1 MRRPVAGPHRA
12 GRDSVRPMLSALWLA
27 LALAM
32 DATAVAAARG
42 LAGGV
47 SRREVILIPTLFGGF
62 QAGMAAL
69 GWLGATWLGP
79 TIARWDHWIAAA
91 LLTGLGT
98 KMVLGAL
105 TDDDDG
111 DGGDDDDLLTLLGL
125 AIATSIDAAA
135 AGVTLPMLDAAPAVS
150 LIAIGAVTAV
160 LSLAGLLL
168 GRRLGAL
175 FGSRLEV
182 VGGVALIGI
191 AIKLL
196 VEHLS

>member
-1 MRRPVAGPHRA
+1 
-12 GRDSVRPMLSALWLA
+12 MLVPALF
-27 LALAM
+27 
-32 DATAVAAARG
+32 
-42 LAGGV
+42 
-47 SRREVILIPTLFGGF
+47 SGF

-98 KMVLGAL
+98 KMVIGAL
-105 TDDDDG
+105 GDGDDDDDG
-111 DGGDDDDLLTLLGL
+111 DRGDDLVTLLGL

-150 LIAIGAVTAV
+150 LTAIGAVTAV
-160 LSLAGLLL
+160 LSLAGLFF
-168 GRRLGAL
+168 GRKLGAV

-182 VGGVALIGI
+182 LGGIALIGI

-196 VEHLS
+196 VEHLA